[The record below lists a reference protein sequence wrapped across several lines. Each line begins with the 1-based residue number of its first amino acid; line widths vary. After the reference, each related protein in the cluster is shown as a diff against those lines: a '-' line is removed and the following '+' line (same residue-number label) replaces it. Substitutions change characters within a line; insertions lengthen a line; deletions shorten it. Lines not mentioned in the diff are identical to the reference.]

1 MSAEE
6 FVRRLRDDIVDTTRK
21 MVEDGTASTSN
32 QSSSV
37 DERGKGKMK
46 KQPMEFIPLELEESY
61 RDKPI
66 VARGSECEDDEPPPP
81 GTPDLKQ
88 VERKRKNDS
97 ERKETSKDKE
107 KKKKEP
113 NTKNGA
119 MGENEAKEA
128 SKGKEKSQKEV
139 KSKNG
144 ARDEK
149 DGEKKLAEL
158 KGMIKNVRSQI
169 VELKQSTVPNAKNR
183 SKATSI
189 SSADDQK
196 VSKKLPHSS
205 ADSFSRSDLD
215 EERKLKEEKR
225 AAKQQKRTQIKAERK
240 MQKNT
245 ANQILPEPKS
255 TVQTSKNI
263 EMDDLPHEHQLLLT
277 LFMLSSKGRSKFIE
291 NLGLEF
297 GLLQPHPVKKHVVLV
312 NENHRKVS
320 EELFAAGLK
329 YITNLKSTKQNNDSA
344 ELGSQVGQKKTKTA
358 GQRTF
363 AYQVSYLLNNGKQ
376 QPVEEYK
383 PELILKEDSS
393 TDLDSFVASLVTNG
407 TGYLVEGLLRVN
419 SRNNAQAFVDDPHR
433 KANIYIHSI
442 ALRQCAMDGDR
453 VRVFVMNRSAQ
464 APPTDKLVP
473 PTSDTDV
480 KRNTD
485 VSLSEDT
492 MPVESTD
499 ELESAEFKNNFGFVV
514 AILEKRHKR
523 QCVGKFL
530 PLSAGKK
537 HYRMFAPRD
546 MRIPPMK
553 VLQHDLPNAFLEPN
567 GGGAGDADVIDP
579 NDVIYQA
586 EIVEWHDE
594 VPVGTILRPIGKCD
608 SLEVENEAI
617 LVEYNLDVTPYED
630 SILAQLPPLPYRIPE
645 EELVRREDLRGECV
659 FTIDPATAR
668 DLDDALSCK
677 VLSDGN
683 YEIVVHI
690 SDVTYFLHE
699 RSDLDE
705 LVKLRATS
713 IYMVDAVHHMLPK
726 QLCNTCSLLPGQDK
740 LAFSVIWTIRPDDA
754 SVLSTRFTRSVINS
768 CAQLSYE
775 HAQLM
780 LDNAS
785 GALDEERLPE
795 ILHGHTASGLRD
807 IVNRLQS
814 IAVQIRKRRMDDG
827 CLKIN
832 QPKLTFRLDPA
843 TGRPLDYGV
852 YQLRA
857 SNEMIEDFML
867 LANMSVAEKISSS
880 FPAIS
885 LLRNH
890 RPPAGNMMKQLARN
904 LGVLGHTFAFHS
916 SKAIRESMEAIID
929 SAEHPDAASSVLNV
943 LLSKPMT
950 RANYF
955 CSSFSDSPQDHEHF
969 ALAAQMYTHFTS
981 PIRRYA
987 DCLVHRVLAASIEVG
1002 EVPQR
1007 SPDEL
1012 QRLASICNEKKYN
1025 AKLAGDASSQLY
1037 FRHWLRMVGEHE
1049 TMAAVMGCSPQSID
1063 LVLIH
1068 TGIAVRVGTKKLS
1081 ATSSIVVKPMEPV
1094 DSFLLV
1100 PKDTSIPSLVLK
1112 LFAKVRV
1119 TIKVVNDAIVVTSVL
1134 PIVAA
1139 PSSTHDSNTTE
1150 EVLTEKTVT
1159 DLCDD
1164 MASARVY

>member
-1 MSAEE
+1 
-6 FVRRLRDDIVDTTRK
+6 
-21 MVEDGTASTSN
+21 
-32 QSSSV
+32 
-37 DERGKGKMK
+37 
-46 KQPMEFIPLELEESY
+46 
-61 RDKPI
+61 
-66 VARGSECEDDEPPPP
+66 
-81 GTPDLKQ
+81 
-88 VERKRKNDS
+88 
-97 ERKETSKDKE
+97 
-107 KKKKEP
+107 
-113 NTKNGA
+113 
-119 MGENEAKEA
+119 
-128 SKGKEKSQKEV
+128 
-139 KSKNG
+139 
-144 ARDEK
+144 
-149 DGEKKLAEL
+149 
-158 KGMIKNVRSQI
+158 
-169 VELKQSTVPNAKNR
+169 
-183 SKATSI
+183 
-189 SSADDQK
+189 
-196 VSKKLPHSS
+196 
-205 ADSFSRSDLD
+205 
-215 EERKLKEEKR
+215 
-225 AAKQQKRTQIKAERK
+225 

-245 ANQILPEPKS
+245 AKQILPE
-255 TVQTSKNI
+255 TETRVRTSKSI
-263 EMDDLPHEHQLLLT
+263 EMDELPHEHQLLLT
-277 LFMLSSKGRSKFIE
+277 LYMLSSAARSKFIE
-291 NLGLEF
+291 MLGLEL
-297 GLLQPHPVKKHVVLV
+297 GLLELHPVKKNVVLV
-312 NENHRKVS
+312 SEDHRKIS
-320 EELFAAGLK
+320 EALYEAGLK
-329 YITNLKSTKQNNDSA
+329 YITQSKSTKPADNESA
-344 ELGSQVGQKKTKTA
+344 DHGSQVGQKKTKTA
-358 GQRTF
+358 VQRTF
-363 AYQVSYLLNNGKQ
+363 EYQVSYLLNNGKQ

-383 PELILKEDSS
+383 PELILREDSS
-393 TDLDSFVASLVTNG
+393 TDLASFVATLVASG

-433 KANIYIHSI
+433 MANIYINSI
-442 ALRQCAMDGDR
+442 LLRQCAMDGDR
-453 VRVFVMNRSAQ
+453 VRVFVMNGPAQ
-464 APPTDKLVP
+464 APPADKA
-473 PTSDTDV
+473 SDKSDADV
-480 KRNTD
+480 KKNTD
-485 VSLSEDT
+485 VSHPDDT

-499 ELESAEFKNNFGFVV
+499 ELESAELKNNVGFVV

-530 PLSAGKK
+530 PAAAGKK

-546 MRIPPMK
+546 MRIPSMR
-553 VLQHDLPNAFLEPN
+553 VFRHDLPNAFLEPN
-567 GGGAGDADVIDP
+567 VAGGGSVDAMDP

-586 EIVEWHDE
+586 EIIEWQDE
-594 VPVGTILRPIGKCD
+594 VPIGTILRPIGKCG

-645 EELVRREDLRGECV
+645 EEIARREDLRGECI

-683 YEIVVHI
+683 YEIGVHI

-699 RSDLDE
+699 GSDLDH

-785 GALDEERLPE
+785 GALDEDRLPE
-795 ILHGHTASGLRD
+795 ILHGQTASGLRD

-885 LLRNH
+885 LLRHH
-890 RPPAGNMMKQLARN
+890 RPPSENMMKQLARN
-904 LGVLGHTFAFHS
+904 LGVLGYTFAFHS

-929 SAEHPDAASSVLNV
+929 SAEHPDAARSVLNV

-955 CSSFSDSPQDHEHF
+955 CSSFSDSPKDHEHF

-1007 SPDEL
+1007 SSDEL

-1049 TMAAVMGCSPQSID
+1049 TLAAVLGCSPHFID
-1063 LVLIH
+1063 MVLIH

-1081 ATSSIVVKPMEPV
+1081 ATSSIGVKPMEPV
-1094 DSFLLV
+1094 DTFLLF
-1100 PKDTSIPSLVLK
+1100 PKDKSIPTLELK

-1119 TIKVVNDAIVVTSVL
+1119 TIKVVNDAIVVTSLL

-1139 PSSTHDSNTTE
+1139 PSSTE
-1150 EVLTEKTVT
+1150 EGFTEKTVT